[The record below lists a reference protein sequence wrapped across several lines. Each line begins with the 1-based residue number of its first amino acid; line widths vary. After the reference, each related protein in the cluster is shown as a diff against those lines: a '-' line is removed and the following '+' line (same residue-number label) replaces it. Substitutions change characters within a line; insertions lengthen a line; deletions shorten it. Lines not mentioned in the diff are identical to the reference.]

1 MDLKIYNTGLLD
13 VNTYLLTDTASKESV
28 IIDLGGDYTPI
39 LKDIELMG
47 SKLKFILNT
56 HGHFDHILGEG
67 EFQKKYPDI
76 PIYMHKKDL
85 SHLDKMQEE
94 VRMWGFGEKA
104 CNINMNY
111 IDEDSELQIGM
122 HKIKILYTP
131 GHSAGSLCFC
141 VDNMLFS
148 GDALFQRS
156 IGRTDFYD
164 GDFDTLIHSIKTK
177 LLNLDDSTNVYPG
190 HGPKTTVR
198 EEKKYNTYLQ

>member
-1 MDLKIYNTGLLD
+1 MDLKIYNTGFLN
-13 VNTYLLTDTASKESV
+13 VNTYLLTDMDSKESV

-39 LKDIELMG
+39 IKDVEQMG
-47 SKLKFILNT
+47 SKIKFILNT
-56 HGHFDHILGEG
+56 HGHFDHIIGEG

-76 PIYMHKKDL
+76 PIYMHKKDVF
-85 SHLDKMQEE
+85 HLDKMQEE
-94 VRMWGFGEKA
+94 VNMWGFSEKA
-104 CNINMNY
+104 CTIKMKF
-111 IDEDSELQIGM
+111 IDEDSELHIGM

-131 GHSAGSLCFC
+131 GHSEGSLCFYT
-141 VDNMLFS
+141 DNKLFS

-198 EEKKYNTYLQ
+198 EEKKYNTYLK